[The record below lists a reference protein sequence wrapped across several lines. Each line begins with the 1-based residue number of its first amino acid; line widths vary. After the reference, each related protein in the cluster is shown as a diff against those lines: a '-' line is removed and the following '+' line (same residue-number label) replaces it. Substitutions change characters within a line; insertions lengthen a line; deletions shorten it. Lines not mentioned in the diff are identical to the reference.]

1 MSFLHHTFTKSVHV
15 TARQIRM
22 KIPLLYVHKISP
34 VDPVGETWITIFL
47 RATSFHDLS
56 LIHPVG
62 QE

>member
-1 MSFLHHTFTKSVHV
+1 
-15 TARQIRM
+15 M

-34 VDPVGETWITIFL
+34 VDPVGEAWITIFL